1 MKNYFSNLSREYS
14 VYLLPTVVV
23 LVLILVTMY
32 VAIPKLQEIFE
43 LNANIETQQ
52 EQLIQLKKKR
62 VLLQSIS
69 RNEVIERIKTTSS
82 AIPSEKDAGT
92 VIATIEGV
100 STLHQ
105 IGLDSLSL
113 SPGSVSSDSA
123 KTPLPTVHGSLGT
136 PAFPV
141 NIHVRGDKVQFGQF
155 LKSIQEARR
164 LFDISEATVT
174 YFPDAQNFVSA
185 DLVLYAYYVP
195 PITTIS
201 AIETPIIEIT
211 QEEQTL
217 LAKVAQFP
225 EIGIQFTVGQTPP
238 EAVGKTNLF
247 SQ

>member
-1 MKNYFSNLSREYS
+1 M
-14 VYLLPTVVV
+14 
-23 LVLILVTMY
+23 
-32 VAIPKLQEIFE
+32 
-43 LNANIETQQ
+43 
-52 EQLIQLKKKR
+52 
-62 VLLQSIS
+62 
-69 RNEVIERIKTTSS
+69 
-82 AIPSEKDAGT
+82 
-92 VIATIEGV
+92 
-100 STLHQ
+100 
-105 IGLDSLSL
+105 
-113 SPGSVSSDSA
+113 
-123 KTPLPTVHGSLGT
+123 
-136 PAFPV
+136 
-141 NIHVRGDKVQFGQF
+141 
-155 LKSIQEARR
+155 
-164 LFDISEATVT
+164 T